1 LTGSFNK
8 WFVADVFSGAGQRV
22 VSNALIEA
30 PSFTDA
36 GTSQIQ
42 STGSCTLVYQGAFA
56 DSIAPKDIGDALAP
70 FGARVVIS
78 VLTEVGPGFAERT
91 VMGTYLITDEPAVRT
106 SRMLF
111 NGSVVAVGDRID
123 LTLQDLFAGVQ
134 RDRFDAP
141 GTAPDTSSVW
151 KEFQRLTGLPVTRTL
166 PDKPIPAS
174 VAYQEDKL
182 QACYDLST
190 VVDGVAYVTSD
201 GTASMRPEV
210 WPAPVDSLFSAQV
223 ADEGTLVDVVPR
235 LSNAAVYNAV
245 VVRGQD
251 PAGQTVVL
259 GSAEVTDGPLRVRN
273 PDGSLSPYRRV
284 PYYHSSQYLTT
295 QAQADAYAQK
305 MLPRV
310 SRLRSLTYDLVETF
324 NPLREVGD
332 VLNVYRLGSS
342 FTCRITDI
350 RRDGSGTQQLTVT
363 VDPTV
368 VTPPFEQRHVP
379 PVVPSLVPSLGL
391 FPLTSL
397 FPGS

>member
-1 LTGSFNK
+1 MRFGSGALLGALTGPFNK
-8 WFVADVFSGAGQRV
+8 WFVADVFTGSGARV
-22 VSNALIEA
+22 LSNALIEA
-30 PSFTDA
+30 PSFTDS
-36 GTSQIQ
+36 GTSKIQ

-56 DSIAPKDIGDALAP
+56 DSIAPKNIGDALAP
-70 FGARVVIS
+70 FGTRVVIS
-78 VLTEVGPGFAERT
+78 VLTEVGPGFTERT
-91 VMGTYLITDEPAVRT
+91 VMGTYLITDEPSIRT
-106 SRMLF
+106 TRTKF
-111 NGSVVAVGDRID
+111 NGAVVAVGDRID
-123 LTLQDLFAGVQ
+123 LTLQDLFAGVE

-151 KEFQRLTGLPVTRTL
+151 KEYQRLVGLPVTRTVA
-166 PDKPIPAS
+166 DAAIPAS

-182 QACYDLST
+182 QACYDLAT
-190 VVDGVAYVTSD
+190 VLDATAYMTPD
-201 GTASMRPEV
+201 GTASMRPNV
-210 WPAPVDSLFSAQV
+210 WPAAGGSLYSAQI
-223 ADEGTLVDVVPR
+223 ADNGTLVDVVPR
-235 LSNAAVYNAV
+235 LSNADVYNAV

-284 PYYHSSQYLTT
+284 PYYYSSQYLTT

-305 MLPRV
+305 TLPRV

-350 RRDGSGTQQLTVT
+350 RRDVGATQQLTVT

-368 VTPPFEQRHVP
+368 VTPPFTQH
-379 PVVPSLVPSLGL
+379 
-391 FPLTSL
+391 
-397 FPGS
+397 